1 MPSISIG
8 PNIQA
13 SSQIVDGAIMNA
25 DINAAAAIALSK
37 LAAGTQGGIM
47 HRTVAGVM
55 TELAAGST
63 GQVLTSQGAGAD
75 PVWGA
80 AGAVTKGFV
89 SYNTNTTVTHGLGS
103 TPTKIRI
110 VAYTSSLNGGYRQTK
125 SEGFAV
131 IAAGTV
137 TSSAAICITD
147 PTEGTPANNL
157 GSTTTTGRVALFG
170 FQGAAYVTLSSV
182 TSTQFTLTITAG
194 SESAIIH
201 NVIWEAYA

>member
-1 MPSISIG
+1 
-8 PNIQA
+8 
-13 SSQIVDGAIMNA
+13 MNA
-25 DINAAAAIALSK
+25 DINNAAAIALSK
-37 LAAGTQGGIM
+37 LAAGTHGAVM
-47 HRTVAGVM
+47 FRTTAGVM

-63 GQVLTSQGAGAD
+63 GQVLTSQGSAAD
-75 PVWGA
+75 PIWGA
-80 AGAVTKGFV
+80 AGSVTKGFV

-110 VAYTSSLNGGYRQTK
+110 VAYTSSLNGSYRQSV

-137 TSSAAICITD
+137 TSSGAMCIFA
-147 PTEGTPANNL
+147 PGEGTPANNL

-170 FQGAAYVTLSSV
+170 FQGGAYVTLSSV

-194 SESAIIH
+194 SESSIVH